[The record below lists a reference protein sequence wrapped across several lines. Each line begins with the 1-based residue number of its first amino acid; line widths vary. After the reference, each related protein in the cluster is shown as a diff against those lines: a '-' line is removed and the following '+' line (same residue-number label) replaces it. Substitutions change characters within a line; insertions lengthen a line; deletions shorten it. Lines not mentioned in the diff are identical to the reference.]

1 MSRVSYWSNI
11 VLAVSLLAAFVLL
24 SSIHPLAQSKQPLV
38 VVDVVV
44 KPEVVMAGTPLN
56 LEAVLTNHSNEQI
69 VFGWSSSCGFDLGL
83 EIDIRDS
90 RGNQPTPT
98 ILLLR
103 AMGKDTGPDGRQLN
117 PEHDGH
123 THICLGNGGLRGLQ
137 PLGKDGNASP
147 YDTLNSS
154 VDLSQMYELQ
164 PGKYTVQVS
173 RTDIKGRIWRS
184 NSATFTVTPN
194 PNYFPEIPCT
204 VSGDVLVTVNDP
216 SGATLPGAI
225 VVVSPEANGKDVP
238 RLVQT
243 RAGGGG
249 VARAGGVPCGFFD
262 VFVSADKF
270 IPYAHKS
277 YLDQAVLPLKVTL
290 QVWPPWP

>member
-1 MSRVSYWSNI
+1 
-11 VLAVSLLAAFVLL
+11 VSLLITFGLI
-24 SSIHPLAQSKQPLV
+24 SSIRPLAQSQQPLV
-38 VVDVVV
+38 VVDVAV

-123 THICLGNGGLRGLQ
+123 AHVCLGNGGLRGLQ

-147 YDTLNSS
+147 YDTQSSS
-154 VDLSQMYELQ
+154 VDLSQLYELQ

-173 RTDIKGRIWRS
+173 RTDIKGRTWRS
-184 NSATFTVTPN
+184 NLATFTVTPN
-194 PNYFPEIPCT
+194 PNYVPETPCT
-204 VSGDVLVTVNDP
+204 VSGDVLVTVSDP
-216 SGATLPGAI
+216 TGAMLSEAV
-225 VVVSPEANGKDVP
+225 VVVSPEVAGKDAP

-243 RAGGGG
+243 RTGGSG
-249 VARAGGVPCGFFD
+249 VARAAGVPCGFFD

-270 IPYAHKS
+270 IPYAHKL
-277 YLDQAVLPLKVTL
+277 YLGQAVLPLKVTL